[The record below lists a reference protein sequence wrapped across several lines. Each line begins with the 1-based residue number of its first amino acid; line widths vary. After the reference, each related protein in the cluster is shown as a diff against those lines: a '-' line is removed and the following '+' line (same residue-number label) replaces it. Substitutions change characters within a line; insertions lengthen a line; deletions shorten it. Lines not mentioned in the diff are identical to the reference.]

1 MLYLETSED
10 RASYRCAVA
19 QQGLERFGLTLRKAA
34 EVLATSHTNGISLNT
49 EIPQSVPDAAEQLTY
64 EWRGWLVSTKNRPFC
79 FFA

>member
-34 EVLATSHTNGISLNT
+34 EVLATSHTKVYRTQQNN
-49 EIPQSVPDAAEQLTY
+49 
-64 EWRGWLVSTKNRPFC
+64 
-79 FFA
+79 